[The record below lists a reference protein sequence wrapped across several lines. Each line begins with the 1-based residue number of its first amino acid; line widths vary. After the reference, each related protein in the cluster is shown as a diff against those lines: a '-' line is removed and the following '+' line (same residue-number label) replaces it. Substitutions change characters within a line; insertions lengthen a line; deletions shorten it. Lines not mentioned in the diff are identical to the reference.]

1 MIHWTWLGEL
11 TLRAASLLN
20 HAPSPTTDICRPTM
34 TKFDPVAKG
43 ERSRGRVNPSA
54 SERRRNMEH
63 FRLTGEHP
71 EVKALED
78 EARRAATV
86 SARNPTAST
95 SSANR
100 AKCFFDLVANDDAY
114 LGSIVIEMFETEA
127 PVGCKRFE
135 KRCSSVEGDEDG
147 VSYARGCAVFK
158 VVDEIRVVVGRC
170 RPDCK
175 EVKLKIP
182 IVKEGRLTHDEAG
195 VLGMDRYNGDFTI
208 TTERAEALDSSAQPI
223 GRVVSGLEIL
233 KRLTHRGKG
242 EKVPERIDVVAC
254 GVIRG
259 GADVETLVGVAARGR
274 AEAAKRAAAEA
285 EALRNETQAD
295 TLKRLR
301 AESAQKGVDL
311 KEMIAS
317 GISSRTG
324 KEDGKEP
331 PASKKI
337 KKSMLDSVLLG
348 DDDDSSDSD

>member
-1 MIHWTWLGEL
+1 
-11 TLRAASLLN
+11 
-20 HAPSPTTDICRPTM
+20 M

-54 SERRRNMEH
+54 SERRRDMEH

-71 EVKALED
+71 EVKAMED
-78 EARRAATV
+78 AARRAAMQTL
-86 SARNPTAST
+86 RNPSTSTT

-100 AKCFFDLVANDDAY
+100 AKCFFDLAVNGDEHY
-114 LGSIVIEMFETEA
+114 GSIVVEMFETEA

-135 KRCSSVEGDEDG
+135 KRCASAKGDEDG
-147 VSYARGCAVFK
+147 VSYALGCAVFK
-158 VVDEIRVVVGRC
+158 VVDEIRVVVGRR

-175 EVKLKIP
+175 EVKLKTP
-182 IVKEGRLTHDEAG
+182 VVREGRVTHDEAG
-195 VLGMDRYNGDFTI
+195 VLGMDLYNGDFTI

-301 AESAQKGVDL
+301 AESARKGVEL

-317 GISSRTG
+317 GMSSRAG
-324 KEDGKEP
+324 KDDGEEP
-331 PASKKI
+331 PAAKKT

-348 DDDDSSDSD
+348 DDDSSDSDSD